1 MATTA
6 EMEAFAR
13 KVKDRHEEE
22 VQRDKLLCLQC
33 GAATGLH
40 YSNCPV
46 VAGEPGKFSMP
57 NPSGLF
63 PLGLAVLVKPYEPE
77 INKSLLVMPET
88 VKERT
93 SAVETRAIVIAI
105 GPEAWRD
112 ESQPR
117 ARLGDKV
124 LISRFAGVMA
134 IGVKDGE
141 RYRIVN
147 DRDIFCRIEE

>member
-1 MATTA
+1 MPTA
-6 EMEAFAR
+6 AELRELEK
-13 KVKDRHEEE
+13 KVYDRHMDEIQKDRRE
-22 VQRDKLLCLQC
+22 RT
-33 GAATGLH
+33 A
-40 YSNCPV
+40 
-46 VAGEPGKFSMP
+46 
-57 NPSGLF
+57 NPSGLH

-77 INKSLLVMPET
+77 INKSVLVMPET

-93 SAVETRAIVIAI
+93 SAVETRAIVIAV
-105 GPEAWRD
+105 GPEAWKD

>member
-1 MATTA
+1 MAERETMNIDTTRLGSKGLYDSRYA
-6 EMEAFAR
+6 EDAR
-13 KVKDRHEEE
+13 KTE
-22 VQRDKLLCLQC
+22 
-33 GAATGLH
+33 A
-40 YSNCPV
+40 
-46 VAGEPGKFSMP
+46 P
-57 NPSGLF
+57 NKSGLY

-77 INKSLLVMPET
+77 INKSLLVMPDA

-93 SAVETRAIVIAI
+93 AAVETRAIVVAI
-105 GPEAWRD
+105 GPEAWKD
-112 ESQPR
+112 ESAPR

-141 RYRIVN
+141 RYRLVN